1 MVQWL
6 RLCTSTVGGVG
17 SIPGQGT
24 KILHAA
30 QPKKKKNV
38 EKIWKLSINLTLGKL
53 YSLSKPLISVCKK
66 GIMMLNSIF
75 CVCL

>member
-6 RLCTSTVGGVG
+6 RLCTSNAGDKG

-30 QPKKKKNV
+30 KPKKEKNQLS
-38 EKIWKLSINLTLGKL
+38 KIKYSLHPTHCIILSHPFVFLSYL
-53 YSLSKPLISVCKK
+53 YS
-66 GIMMLNSIF
+66 
-75 CVCL
+75 